1 MIGNIG
7 PVQLLIILLIV
18 LLVFGTKKIRGLGSD
33 LGGAIREFR
42 KGVSEDSDDSAS
54 TKDEQS
60 KSSWDAKTEA
70 KPDASSE
77 DDHSPTPRN

>member
-42 KGVSEDSDDSAS
+42 KGVSEDSEASAS
-54 TKDEQS
+54 TKEAESQ
-60 KSSWDAKTEA
+60 SSWEAKTEA
-70 KPDASSE
+70 KPDASAE
-77 DDHSPTPRN
+77 DDATPPPRN

>member
-42 KGVSEDSDDSAS
+42 KGVSEDSDAS
-54 TKDEQS
+54 T
-60 KSSWDAKTEA
+60 AEA
-70 KPDASSE
+70 DTKAEASSE
-77 DDHSPTPRN
+77 DDHNAPPRH

>member
-18 LLVFGTKKIRGLGSD
+18 LLVFGTKKIRSLGSD

-42 KGVSEDSDDSAS
+42 KGVAEDTPSDAAKS
-54 TKDEQS
+54 DETDPGDQ
-60 KSSWDAKTEA
+60 
-70 KPDASSE
+70 P
-77 DDHSPTPRN
+77 PPPRD

>member
-42 KGVSEDSDDSAS
+42 KGVSEDSEAS
-54 TKDEQS
+54 TS
-60 KSSWDAKTEA
+60 EA
-70 KPDASSE
+70 ETKPEASSE
-77 DDHSPTPRN
+77 DDHNAPPRH